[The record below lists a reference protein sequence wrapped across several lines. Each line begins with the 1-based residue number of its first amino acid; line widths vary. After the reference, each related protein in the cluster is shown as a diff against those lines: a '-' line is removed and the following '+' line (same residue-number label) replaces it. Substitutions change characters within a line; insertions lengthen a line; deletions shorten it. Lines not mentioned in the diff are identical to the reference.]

1 VKQRLLIVTT
11 VPISLALLL
20 EGQPRWLARTYEVEL
35 VTGEGP
41 ELDRVRAQE
50 GLPVHVVPFTRSIT
64 PRGDLGTL
72 TALTRL
78 MGRFKPHL
86 VQTYTPKAGLLGMTA
101 ARLAR
106 VPVRVHGI
114 VGMPLMEA
122 QGAKRMLLGATE
134 RVTYTNATHLTA
146 NSHGLRDW
154 VWAHLSS
161 RPIRVIGH
169 GSINGVDTER
179 FAPASA
185 EDRAGWR
192 KVHRIP
198 DDAFVFVY
206 VGRLVKDKGVAELL
220 HAFTRVHDT
229 VPNAVLVVVGT
240 RDDTDPLI
248 AADDAEL
255 HAHKAIRAIGFQTD
269 VRPALGA
276 ADVFVLPSY
285 REGMPNS
292 LLEAGAMGLPSVTT
306 NIPGCA
312 EVVIDGEN
320 GLLVPAKDEDALTGA
335 MRRLATDPELYRR
348 LRAASRP
355 SIDRRYDQ
363 QVFWRALDTFYS
375 EIAAGLGG

>member
-1 VKQRLLIVTT
+1 MKKRLLIVTT

-20 EGQPRWLARTYEVEL
+20 EGQPRWLARTYDVEL
-35 VTGEGP
+35 VTGDGP
-41 ELDRVRAQE
+41 ELDRVRTQE

-64 PRGDLGTL
+64 PGGDLGTL

-78 MGRFKPHL
+78 MRRLAPSL

-101 ARLAR
+101 ARLAG

-122 QGAKRMLLGATE
+122 TGAKRMLLGATE

-154 VWAHLSS
+154 VWSHLSN

-169 GSINGVDTER
+169 GSINGIDTDR
-179 FAPASA
+179 FAPVSA
-185 EDRAGWR
+185 EERSAWR
-192 KVHRIP
+192 KAHRIP

-240 RDDTDPLI
+240 RDDTDPLT

-255 HAHKAIRAIGFQTD
+255 HAHKAIRAVGFQTD

-312 EVVIDGEN
+312 EVVIDGDN
-320 GLLVPAKDEDALTGA
+320 GLLVPPKDEDALTQA
-335 MRRLATDPELYRR
+335 LRRLATDRPLTETLGR
-348 LRAASRP
+348 ASRR
-355 SIDRRYDQ
+355 SIVQRYDQ
-363 QVFWRALDTFYS
+363 QVFWRALDSFYG
-375 EIAAGLGG
+375 EIVAPA